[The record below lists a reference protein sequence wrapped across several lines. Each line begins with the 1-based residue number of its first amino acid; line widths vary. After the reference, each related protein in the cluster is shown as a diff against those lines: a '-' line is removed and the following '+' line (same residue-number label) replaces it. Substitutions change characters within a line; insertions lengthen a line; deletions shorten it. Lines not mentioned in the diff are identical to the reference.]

1 MLGLAVLA
9 SGLLAACGGSTTSGS
24 AVAVGGPKGV
34 LTISNGSSG
43 QFVANFNP
51 FSPSA
56 LGPSEGYIY
65 EPLYFSNTIKANSFA
80 PWLATSYAWSN
91 GGKSITF
98 QLRHGVKWTDGQ
110 PFTSTDV
117 AFTFDMEIKNQQL
130 NTYSVPYTSVST
142 SGPYAVTL
150 NFRQPSYED
159 FIYFGTKSY
168 IVPEHLWKS
177 VGTPATYTNTD
188 PVGTGAYELSSV
200 SGEAVTLTAN
210 PHYYLP
216 GLPKIKKVQFL
227 SYSGNTGADAAIL
240 AGQLDWASNFIPN
253 IKQTYVA
260 ASSANHLVEVPVATT
275 FLITNDQ
282 RGPTAS
288 LAVRKAIS
296 EAINSSLINQVVYD
310 GEYLPANPEAMMLPN
325 YEAYLSPALQNAKL
339 SYDPSQAEQTLQ
351 AAGYKKG
358 PDGIYVAPDGAPLSL
373 TAQVVSGYT
382 DYISILQILTEEL
395 KAAGI
400 QLNTQIESTS
410 AFAAAQD
417 NGNFQLLM
425 SSSGYTPSVYA
436 YYYALLDSAVSAP
449 IGQAA
454 AGDYG
459 RFHSA
464 QLNSLLTQIA
474 ATQSTAAQL
483 PLFYQV
489 EQLVASQFPDIPIL
503 EGASGTEFNGKVISG
518 FPTADNNYAG
528 PDSWMEPDSGWV
540 ADRLSPVGS

>member
-1 MLGLAVLA
+1 
-9 SGLLAACGGSTTSGS
+9 
-24 AVAVGGPKGV
+24 
-34 LTISNGSSG
+34 
-43 QFVANFNP
+43 
-51 FSPSA
+51 
-56 LGPSEGYIY
+56 
-65 EPLYFSNTIKANSFA
+65 
-80 PWLATSYAWSN
+80 
-91 GGKSITF
+91 
-98 QLRHGVKWTDGQ
+98 
-110 PFTSTDV
+110 
-117 AFTFDMEIKNQQL
+117 
-130 NTYSVPYTSVST
+130 
-142 SGPYAVTL
+142 
-150 NFRQPSYED
+150 
-159 FIYFGTKSY
+159 
-168 IVPEHLWKS
+168 
-177 VGTPATYTNTD
+177 
-188 PVGTGAYELSSV
+188 
-200 SGEAVTLTAN
+200 
-210 PHYYLP
+210 
-216 GLPKIKKVQFL
+216 VQFL